1 MIRGIIYKYTSP
13 NGKVY
18 IGQTINESKRKNTHR
33 QNAINDVKGYFHN
46 ALRKYGFYSFKYEVL
61 FEVKSKDR
69 GRVFCILDALE
80 RFYIRK
86 YDSRNEAKGYNI
98 AEGGEGSKGFHHT
111 EEHKQKLREQFYSSR
126 LNSPEI
132 KEKAR
137 QINIARCSKKCYQYS
152 LDGTFIKEYPSV
164 AEATR
169 QTGINNI
176 QAVCKGNRKKAG
188 GYYWSYIKDDIRK

>member
-13 NGKVY
+13 SGKVY

-33 QNAINDVKGYFHN
+33 QNAVKGVSGYFYN
-46 ALRKYGFYSFKYEVL
+46 AIRKYGFDNFKYEVL

-69 GRVFCILDALE
+69 NRVFCILDALE

-86 YDSRNEAKGYNI
+86 FDSRNKDKGYNI

-111 EEHKQKLREQFYSSR
+111 EEHKQKLREQFYTSK
-126 LNSPEI
+126 LNSPEV
-132 KEKAR
+132 KEKAKL
-137 QINIARCSKKCYQYS
+137 INIARCSKKCYQY
-152 LDGTFIKEYPSV
+152 LDGKLINEYPSV

-169 QTGINNI
+169 QTRINNI
-176 QAVCKGNRKKAG
+176 QAVCKGLRKKAG
-188 GYYWSYIKDDIRK
+188 GYNWSCIKNDENNG